1 MEFVNFEKFFFN
13 HTNRRNRNG
22 NKQIDLRVALAKM
35 EAEETAANEAAAK
48 FAAPYLS
55 SN

>member
-1 MEFVNFEKFFFN
+1 MEFVKFEKSFIN

-22 NKQIDLRVALAKM
+22 NKQIDLRVALAKR
-35 EAEETAANEAAAK
+35 EAEETAANDAAAK